1 MCSRVG
7 LGAFSLQPVGLIERW
22 IANSAS
28 RNEILNV
35 AYETKSHTLSKLL
48 QWRRARTILASVRRV
63 NQVLLSEILSSAQ
76 D

>member
-1 MCSRVG
+1 MQIKVNTIPPQCLQENSQLKAAG
-7 LGAFSLQPVGLIERW
+7 LRSVQP
-22 IANSAS
+22 NSS
-28 RNEILNV
+28 TN
-35 AYETKSHTLSKLL
+35 TLSKLR